1 MKKNGLGKGLSSLI
15 PNYDNVN
22 NSSQKKEVNNF
33 INIDINLIEANI
45 NQPRKYFDEDNII
58 SLSESIKNHGIIQPL
73 IVSEINNKY
82 LIVAGERR
90 YRAAKHLGLSK
101 LPCII
106 IEKSDEEIL
115 EISLI
120 ENIQREDLNPIE
132 EARAFKNLIDNFNIT
147 QETLSQ
153 KLSVS
158 RSAVTNK
165 LRLLKLCN
173 VVQDYILNEEI
184 SEGHAKILVS
194 IKDEQLQ
201 IEIANKIIDENLNVR
216 QTEKLIQMLN
226 KEDSIP
232 KEEFIKTNDPYI
244 INLKN
249 QLENYFGTK
258 VSINNK
264 KNKGNIQIEYYSAE
278 DLNRILSLIS
288 LKDLF

>member
-15 PNYDNVN
+15 PNYDNIN

-33 INIDINLIEANI
+33 INIDINLIEANV

-90 YRAAKHLGLSK
+90 YRAAKHLGLSE

-147 QETLSQ
+147 QETLSK

-158 RSAVTNK
+158 RSSVTNK
-165 LRLLKLCN
+165 LRLLKLCS

-244 INLKN
+244 MNLKN

>member
-288 LKDLF
+288 LKDVF

>member
-22 NSSQKKEVNNF
+22 NSSQKKEINNF

-147 QETLSQ
+147 QETLSK

-158 RSAVTNK
+158 RSSVTNK
-165 LRLLKLCN
+165 LRLLKLCS

-216 QTEKLIQMLN
+216 QTEKLIQILN
-226 KEDSIP
+226 KEDNIP
-232 KEEFIKTNDPYI
+232 KEEFIKANDPYI

>member
-22 NSSQKKEVNNF
+22 NSSQKKKVNNF

>member
-147 QETLSQ
+147 QETLSK

-158 RSAVTNK
+158 RSSVTNK
-165 LRLLKLCN
+165 LRLLKLCS

-216 QTEKLIQMLN
+216 QTEKLIQILN
-226 KEDSIP
+226 KEDNIP
-232 KEEFIKTNDPYI
+232 KEEFIKANDPYI